1 MKLIGLMSLAQ
12 YRDRVRKVFEKHEVH
27 IYSEVEIT
35 GHTVDTIKKYGWW
48 VFEKD
53 GIPMYSTLF
62 FAVVPEEKAAEI
74 MEHITSLKEEWDPNH
89 PPRAFQVDVEKM
101 V

>member
-12 YRDRVRKVFEKHEVH
+12 YRDHVRQVFEQHDVQ

-35 GHTVDTIKKYGWW
+35 GHTSDTIKKYGWW

-62 FAVVPEEKAAEI
+62 FAVLADEKADEI
-74 MEHITSLKEEWDPNH
+74 MKAIGSLKGDWDAEH
-89 PPRAFQVDVEKM
+89 PPKAFQVDVEKM